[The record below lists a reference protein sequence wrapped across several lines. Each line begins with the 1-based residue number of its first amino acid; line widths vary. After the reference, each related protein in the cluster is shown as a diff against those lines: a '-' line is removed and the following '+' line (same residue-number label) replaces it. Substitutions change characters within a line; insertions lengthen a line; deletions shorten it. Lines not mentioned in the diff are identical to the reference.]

1 MIFGRGDVRA
11 DRRPSGQLRPSLRPG
26 RRSLAPDRILQSGEV
41 TNGALHRT
49 ILRVG
54 SAAHIGLTSGWP
66 SMEVHVRSLWTSSLL
81 SVIPAVD
88 PVRRGWSR
96 SPLGKVHVDA
106 AIERLGR
113 VEGPSDPPRRSPGTS
128 REAPRTASHS
138 PDIARTDQRHLTCCE
153 VQTVVG
159 SQRPVRIVCA
169 GGGPPIG
176 SVRRSRTSGKYVSRR
191 TWGFESLSSV
201 IKALACGVE

>member
-1 MIFGRGDVRA
+1 MMIFGRGDVRA
-11 DRRPSGQLRPSLRPG
+11 DRRPSGHLRPSLRPG
-26 RRSLAPDRILQSGEV
+26 RRSLAPRPDPSERGSYQRCLAQNDPSGRLSGPHRADEWL
-41 TNGALHRT
+41 ALYGGST
-49 ILRVG
+49 RVL
-54 SAAHIGLTSGWP
+54 SGL
-66 SMEVHVRSLWTSSLL
+66 SSLL
-81 SVIPAVD
+81 SVIPALD

-113 VEGPSDPPRRSPGTS
+113 VEGPSDPPPRSPGTS

-191 TWGFESLSSV
+191 TW
-201 IKALACGVE
+201 

>member
-1 MIFGRGDVRA
+1 MTFGRGDVRA
-11 DRRPSGQLRPSLRPG
+11 DRRPSGHLRPSLRPG

-66 SMEVHVRSLWTSSLL
+66 YMEVPR
-81 SVIPAVD
+81 AF
-88 PVRRGWSR
+88 
-96 SPLGKVHVDA
+96 SPDLGEVHVDA

-128 REAPRTASHS
+128 REARRTASHS

-153 VQTVVG
+153 VQTVVAHSDPFG
-159 SQRPVRIVCA
+159 SFALVASP
-169 GGGPPIG
+169 
-176 SVRRSRTSGKYVSRR
+176 RSAQSD
-191 TWGFESLSSV
+191 
-201 IKALACGVE
+201 GVGLPGNTCHEERGASNPLVP